1 MTPETAGLLGLVQG
15 ITEFL
20 PVSSTGHL
28 VLARSALELS
38 GGHALA
44 FDAVLH
50 LATATAVVVYFRR
63 ELFRLVNTFIRYVG
77 RMPVDQTELAL
88 LGALAV
94 GTVPAVI
101 AGLLLEQFMETLFRT
116 PLMVAG
122 VLVAGSLLFVLAE
135 RWYQRTHRTRTV
147 TVRMGL
153 AVGLFQTLALLPGF
167 SRSGATIAGGM
178 LLGLSRENATR
189 FGFLLA
195 VPVLVGAGGKK
206 LLELLMAGTEVSWVA
221 VGIGALV
228 AFCSGLVAISFM
240 LRFLRTRTLWPF
252 VWYRMALAGVIVGA
266 VFLTG

>member
-15 ITEFL
+15 VTEFL
-20 PVSSTGHL
+20 PISSTGHL
-28 VLARSALELS
+28 VLARSVLELS

-63 ELFRLVNTFIRYVG
+63 EVFRLVNTFVRYVG

-88 LGALAV
+88 LGALLV

-101 AGLLLEQFMETLFRT
+101 AGLLLEDLMETLFRT
-116 PLMVAG
+116 PLLVAG
-122 VLVAGSLLFVLAE
+122 VLVAGSLFFIIAE
-135 RWYQRTHRTRTV
+135 RQYRATDRVRTV
-147 TVRMGL
+147 TIRTGL
-153 AVGLFQTLALLPGF
+153 LVGLFQTLALLPGF

-178 LLGLSRENATR
+178 LLGLSREDATR

-195 VPVLVGAGGKK
+195 VPVLLGAGSKKVLELLGAGG
-206 LLELLMAGTEVSWVA
+206 EVPWTA
-221 VGIGALV
+221 VGVGALV
-228 AFCSGLVAISFM
+228 AFLSGLVAIRFM

-252 VWYRMALAGVIVGA
+252 VWYRLALAAA
-266 VFLTG
+266 VVLFVLVS